1 VFLVIIN
8 FISETNIATI
18 TVTPSADNGAQQL
31 DYVGSS
37 SHYANVDEVVADDT
51 DYNVAPPDTADWV
64 YDLYDTTADGT
75 VPAGSTNISVTVYFR
90 IHKEQTGG
98 SSGTTYIRPRIAALA
113 QAVFNGSGIACTA
126 TPTLRNQVFAVNPV
140 TTNAWTVDEVN
151 DLDLGCSGIAN
162 TYNWDAECTQLYAV
176 ITYTEGATTRTDRFF
191 QMF

>member
-1 VFLVIIN
+1 MSI
-8 FISETNIATI
+8 I
-18 TVTPSADNGAQQL
+18 TVRPSSDNGTQQL

-51 DYNVAPPDTADWV
+51 DYNERPPSYPDEVWSN
-64 YDLYDTTADGT
+64 DLYHTTADGT
-75 VPAGSTNISVTVYFR
+75 VPAGATDISVTVYFR

-98 SSGTTYIRPRIAALA
+98 SSGTTYIRPRIRALA
-113 QAVFNGSGIACTA
+113 QAIYEGSGIACTT
-126 TPTLRNQVFAVNPV
+126 TPTTRNQVFAVNPV
-140 TTNAWTVDEVN
+140 TTAAWTVDEVN

-176 ITYTEGATTRTDRFF
+176 ITYTPPAGGNTSSFF